1 MSIRLAAAYAGK
13 QPKTVTRDVNAL
25 VELGAARR
33 TPTGIVANRSVIEA
47 FLPVR
52 GAPPSTG

>member
-1 MSIRLAAAYAGK
+1 MGK

-25 VELGAARR
+25 VELGAVRR
-33 TPTGIVANRSVIEA
+33 TPTGIVANRSLIEA

-52 GAPPSTG
+52 GTPSGPMM